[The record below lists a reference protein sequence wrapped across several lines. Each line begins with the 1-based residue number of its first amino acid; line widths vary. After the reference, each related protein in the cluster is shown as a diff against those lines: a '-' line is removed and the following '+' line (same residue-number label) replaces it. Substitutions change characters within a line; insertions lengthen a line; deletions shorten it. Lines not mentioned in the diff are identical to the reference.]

1 MCETLIKKKKNP
13 PSTKMTV
20 FVMTA
25 KDQILRSDL
34 QKILSVLGTIQNDI
48 SDLKLGQELIKVD
61 QELIK
66 EELGDLKLGQEV
78 DQEGVKEELR
88 DLKMKQEGM
97 KEELRTMKV
106 AAAHHVDILSKQM
119 VGVFG
124 KFGDKMLQL
133 FDQSRWTDSWV
144 TDKVMAIQG
153 PRIRSIS
160 WDYEIWVS
168 CIDGSLYHD

>member
-1 MCETLIKKKKNP
+1 MCETLIKKKKKT

-25 KDQILRSDL
+25 KDQILMSDL

-78 DQEGVKEELR
+78 DQEGVK
-88 DLKMKQEGM
+88 
-97 KEELRTMKV
+97 
-106 AAAHHVDILSKQM
+106 
-119 VGVFG
+119 
-124 KFGDKMLQL
+124 
-133 FDQSRWTDSWV
+133 
-144 TDKVMAIQG
+144 
-153 PRIRSIS
+153 
-160 WDYEIWVS
+160 
-168 CIDGSLYHD
+168 